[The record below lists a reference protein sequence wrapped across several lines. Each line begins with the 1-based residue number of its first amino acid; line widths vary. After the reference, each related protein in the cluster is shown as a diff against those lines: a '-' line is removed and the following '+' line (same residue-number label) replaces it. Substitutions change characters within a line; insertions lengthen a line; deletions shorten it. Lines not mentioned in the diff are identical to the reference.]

1 MSIKRIKR
9 LVEEFSSKVSLEYLE
24 KRVSIST
31 LKDLY
36 KRSEVDWEAGSYK
49 EGKSYCCYDNKKLVG
64 HCWVLDDGTIFNV
77 VVDKEYRGY
86 QIGSSLL
93 QQAIKGGG
101 KYLAAVKSN
110 VKFYTDRGFKVYFVE
125 YSKDFGEDLYYL
137 EYK

>member
-1 MSIKRIKR
+1 MSFKNIKQLLEKLTSLKYIEMSIS
-9 LVEEFSSKVSLEYLE
+9 ESS
-24 KRVSIST
+24 

-36 KRSEVDWEAGSYK
+36 KRSGVDWEVGSYK
-49 EGKSYCCYDNKKLVG
+49 DGKSYCCYDDKKLVG

-77 VVDKEYRGY
+77 VVDKEYRG
-86 QIGSSLL
+86 QGVASKLL

-125 YSKDFGEDLYYL
+125 YSEDFGEDLYYL
-137 EYK
+137 ELK